1 MATIPMCTQ
10 SPLGC
15 LPTVREANKVRDAIP
30 LHRIAEVRAQQGMS
44 LRAISRRSGVDIHE
58 LKQQELPDSNLT
70 LIDLIRW
77 AKALEVP
84 VENLIVDNDS
94 ELSDPVQSRAALVK
108 VMKTVV
114 ALTEV
119 AASPR
124 VSRLTTMLR
133 EQLIELMP
141 ELTEI
146 GGWPNFGSR
155 RPPDQ
160 QGRIGENPINVQSLR
175 LD

>member
-10 SPLGC
+10 SPLDC
-15 LPTVREANKVRDAIP
+15 LPTVREANKVRDAVP
-30 LHRIAEVRAQQGMS
+30 LHRIAEVRAQQGVS

-58 LKQQELPDSNLT
+58 LKQQELPGSNLT

-124 VSRLTTMLR
+124 VARLTTMLR
-133 EQLIELMP
+133 EQMIELMP
-141 ELTEI
+141 ELAEI

-160 QGRIGENPINVQSLR
+160 QGRIGENPIDVHSLR
-175 LD
+175 LE